1 MITLNS
7 SPLLHSEGHALSP
20 LLSGGDDL
28 QKGPESP
35 ELTNDDKLRT
45 VASEFEQLIF
55 RQMFR
60 PIQKP
65 SFGQGFLA
73 EEGSHSPYS
82 EMVIQQ
88 LSNSLASTASLG
100 IASSLHAQLLSPDPT
115 EDTPGD
121 TTRNPNQ
128 LL

>member
-7 SPLLHSEGHALSP
+7 SPLLHAEGTALSP
-20 LLSGGDDL
+20 PLIHRHDSLARSD
-28 QKGPESP
+28 SP
-35 ELTNDDKLRT
+35 TGAVDDKLRE

-73 EEGSHSPYS
+73 EKGSNSPYS
-82 EMVIQQ
+82 EIVLQQ

-100 IASSLHAQLLSPDPT
+100 IASSLHAQLLQSAPSEANAGEAT
-115 EDTPGD
+115 H
-121 TTRNPNQ
+121 NPQ
-128 LL
+128 QPL